1 MLSKTMEAAL
11 NAQIVM
17 EGYAS
22 NYYLSAA
29 SFSDHKGLP
38 GIARF
43 LYAHADEERMHMMKM
58 FHYVNDCGGHAQ
70 APALEQPPLTF
81 GSVLEL
87 FEAILAHEQ
96 KVTAAI
102 NNLVDISLQEKDYGT
117 NQFLQW
123 FVMEQHEEETL
134 FRGVIDKIKLLGND
148 PKANYYI
155 DKELGSM
162 PAESAAA
169 EA

>member
-1 MLSKTMEAAL
+1 MLSKKMEEAM
-11 NAQIVM
+11 NQQVIM

-29 SFSDHKGLP
+29 SFSDVQGLP
-38 GIARF
+38 GIAKF
-43 LYAHADEERMHMMKM
+43 LYAHADEERMHMMKI
-58 FHYVNDCGGHAQ
+58 FHYINDCGGHAE
-70 APALEQPPLTF
+70 APPLEQPPLEF

-96 KVTAAI
+96 KVTASI
-102 NNLVDISLQEKDYGT
+102 NNLVDISLNEKDYGT

-162 PAESAAA
+162 PAEGE